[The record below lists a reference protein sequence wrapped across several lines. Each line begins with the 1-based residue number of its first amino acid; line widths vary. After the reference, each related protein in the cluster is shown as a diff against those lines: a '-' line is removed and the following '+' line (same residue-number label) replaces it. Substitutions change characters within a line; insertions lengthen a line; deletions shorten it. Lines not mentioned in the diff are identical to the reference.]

1 MQLKDGELLA
11 ALIKARKYSLR
22 GFADEAMGWRSHTY
36 LQRLIR
42 GEVRTVKP
50 DTAVLMAHRLGVDL
64 DVLFDTR
71 VSTITVR
78 NDDENRP
85 RKTA

>member
-11 ALIKARKYSLR
+11 ALIKGRKYSLR
-22 GFADEAMGWRSHTY
+22 GFANEAMGWRSHTY

-42 GEVRTVKP
+42 GEVRSVKP

-71 VSTITVR
+71 VSTITVQ
-78 NDDENRP
+78 DDDASRT
-85 RKTA
+85 RKSA